1 MNISLKLDQ
10 MSISE
15 KLAVMEQIWDD
26 ISRDPKSFPS
36 PDWHQRTL
44 ETREKRISEGKSI
57 FRSLEET
64 KNRIRDQIE

>member
-1 MNISLKLDQ
+1 MNITLKLNQ

-36 PDWHQRTL
+36 PDWHQRIL
-44 ETREKRISEGKSI
+44 EARETRYNEGKSI
-57 FRSLEET
+57 FCSLEDT